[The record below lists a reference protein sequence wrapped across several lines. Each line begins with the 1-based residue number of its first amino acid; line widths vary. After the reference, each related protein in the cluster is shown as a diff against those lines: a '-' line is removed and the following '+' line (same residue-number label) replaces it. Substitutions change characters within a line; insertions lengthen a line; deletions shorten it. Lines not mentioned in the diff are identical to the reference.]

1 MIISSSFCY
10 LFFHWR
16 CFKVS
21 FSRQC
26 SIVVLRSSIPRFS
39 IVPGVFRCSGGVPL
53 FRRCFVVQRVFRV
66 PVLFRRS
73 AGVSCSGVPVVF
85 YCSAGI
91 PCSVVPCSGIPGYI
105 VCHNKCNRAK
115 GRRWKLQIYA
125 IRTFL
130 ML

>member
-26 SIVVLRSSIPRFS
+26 SIVVLRSSIPRFFHRS
-39 IVPGVFRCSGGVPL
+39 RGVPL
-53 FRRCFVVQRVFRV
+53 FRWCSVI
-66 PVLFRRS
+66 PELFRRS
-73 AGVSCSGVPVVF
+73 AGVPCSGVPLFRVPVLFGRSAGVPCSGVPVAF
-85 YCSAGI
+85 RCSAGI
-91 PCSVVPCSGIPGYI
+91 PCSVAPCSGIPGFI

-115 GRRWKLQIYA
+115 GRR
-125 IRTFL
+125 
-130 ML
+130 

>member
-26 SIVVLRSSIPRFS
+26 SIAVLRSSIPRFS
-39 IVPGVFRCSGGVPL
+39 IVPGVFRCFWWCSVIPAL
-53 FRRCFVVQRVFRV
+53 FRRSAGVPCSCVPLFRV

-73 AGVSCSGVPVVF
+73 AGVPCSGVPVVF
-85 YCSAGI
+85 HCSAGI
-91 PCSVVPCSGIPGYI
+91 PCSVVPCSGIPGFI

-115 GRRWKLQIYA
+115 GRR
-125 IRTFL
+125 
-130 ML
+130 